1 MNIREQKEA
10 ADALR
15 IAALVYEHSSEAMMV
30 TDADNRILSINPAF
44 TRITGY
50 GFDEVAGRNPQC
62 MSSGRHDVL
71 FYRQM
76 WDSLLAK
83 GTWCGEVWN
92 RRKNGE
98 EYPEWLTINTIT
110 APDGSVHRYLAQF
123 SDITEKKRTEETI
136 WRQANF
142 DSLTGL
148 PNRRLLLERLAH
160 EMRKAERSGLAVAAL
175 FIDLDDFKQVN
186 DVFGHNTGDLL
197 LVEASRRIASQ
208 LRATDIVARLSGD
221 EFVAILPDFSHIGD
235 IERVAQDMLQAL
247 AMPFSLQ
254 NETAFVSAS
263 IGVAFYPQDVSNAE
277 ELIRYADQAMYAA
290 KGAGRN
296 RHCYFTAA
304 MQQQSVERMRLLQD
318 LRVAIEKKQLR
329 LHFQPVVDLADGSVL
344 KAEAL
349 VRWQHPERGMVGP
362 AAFIPVAEETGLIA
376 AIGDWVFCEA
386 ARWASRWSALTG
398 KTFQVSVNKSPLQ
411 FLAPKSLS
419 WTDYLRSLGLP
430 GQAIVV
436 EITEGVLL
444 NASGEVG
451 RQLQSY
457 RDAGMQIA
465 IDDFGTGYSSMA
477 YVKKLVVDYLKID
490 RSFIRDMATNDDDRA
505 IAETIILM
513 ARRLGIKVIA
523 EGIETEEQKALLRA
537 AGCQYGQGY
546 LFSHP
551 LPPEKFETLLQAQ
564 HPEPEINPAEISAQP
579 QLIGL

>member
-15 IAALVYEHSSEAMMV
+15 IAALFYEHSSEAMMV
-30 TDADNRILSINPAF
+30 TDASNHILSINPAF

-50 GFDEVAGRNPQC
+50 DLAEVAGRNPQC
-62 MSSGRHDVL
+62 MSSGRHDGL

-76 WDSLLAK
+76 WDSLRAK

-110 APDGSVHRYLAQF
+110 GSDGSVHCYLAQF

-148 PNRRLLLERLAH
+148 PNRHLLVERLGH

-186 DVFGHNTGDLL
+186 DVFGHNVGDLL
-197 LVEASRRIASQ
+197 LVEASRRIAAN

-235 IERVAQDMLQAL
+235 IERVVQDMLQAL
-247 AMPFSLQ
+247 ARPFSLM
-254 NETAFVSAS
+254 NETTFVSAS
-263 IGVAFYPQDVSNAE
+263 IGVAFYPQDVSSAE

-290 KGAGRN
+290 KGGGRN

-304 MQQQSVERMRLLQD
+304 MQQQSVERMRLVQD
-318 LRVAIEKKQLR
+318 LRLAIEKKQLR

-349 VRWQHPERGMVGP
+349 VRWEHPERGMVAPG
-362 AAFIPVAEETGLIA
+362 AFIQVAEETGLIA

-386 ARWASRWSALTG
+386 ARWASRWSRLAG
-398 KTFQVSVNKSPLQ
+398 KTFQVGVNKSPLQ

-419 WTDYLRSLGLP
+419 WTDHLRSLGLP

-436 EITEGVLL
+436 EITEGLLL
-444 NASGEVG
+444 NASSEID

-457 RDAGMQIA
+457 REAGMQIA

-490 RSFIRDMATNDDDRA
+490 RSFVDDMAVNEDDRA

-523 EGIETEEQKALLRA
+523 EGIETEEQKALLCA

-546 LFSHP
+546 LFSRP
-551 LPPEKFETLLQAQ
+551 LPPEQFEALFIAPKTALGTTKS
-564 HPEPEINPAEISAQP
+564 EISAQP